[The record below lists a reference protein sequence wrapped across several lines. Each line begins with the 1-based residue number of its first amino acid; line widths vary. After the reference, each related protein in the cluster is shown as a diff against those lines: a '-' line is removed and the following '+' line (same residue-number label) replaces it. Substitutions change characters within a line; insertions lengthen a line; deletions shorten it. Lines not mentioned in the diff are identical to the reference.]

1 MSEKSLADYKPLY
14 NDFMTPDEQVRE
26 NANRIQSLGDN
37 LPNGAIYQ
45 IVEDPNK
52 NIYFSYISAGI
63 ERILG
68 IPVAEIMADA
78 QSLYQLVLEEDLP
91 YMYELDAKSMREMT
105 TFDGQFRMQSR
116 NGEIKWVHCRAAPRW
131 LSDGTIVSDGILTDI
146 TASKEAEK
154 RLQNALLK
162 AEAANVAKSEFLA
175 NMSHEIR
182 TPMNAV
188 VGISNILLGSQ
199 LSEARQKELLQTLK
213 DSADNLLNLINDMLD
228 FSRIEEGMVNFEEI
242 PFNLTQIVDKSL
254 SVLKI
259 KAQEKNLPIKVTYA
273 QNTQTDLIGDPLR
286 IQQIILNIV
295 GNAIKFTHTGHI
307 SIEISSLDKSSD
319 KTRLNFK
326 ISDTGI
332 GISQEKLGIIF
343 DKFTQA
349 DASTSRHF
357 GGSGLGL
364 AICRALV
371 ERMNG
376 NIEVESKPEQGSVFT
391 IQIEVAINEE
401 LLQKKNN
408 AANISFEDATS
419 QEIATILLVED
430 HYPNILVATTLLEE
444 FGFNYEVA
452 QNGNEAVEKI
462 ERQNFDAI
470 LMDIQMPG
478 MDGFET
484 CAMIRSIE
492 KRKGIFTPVIAMTA
506 HAMESDRQQCL
517 NSGMDD
523 YISKPFRPAE
533 LKSKLEE
540 AIAKKT
546 EQTY

>member
-1 MSEKSLADYKPLY
+1 MSEKSLADYQPLY

-26 NANRIQSLGDN
+26 NANRIKSLGDN

-45 IVEDPNK
+45 IVETPDK

-68 IPVAEIMADA
+68 ITVQEIMADA
-78 QSLYQLVLEEDLP
+78 QSLYRMVLEEDLP
-91 YMYELDAKSMREMT
+91 LMYEMDAKSMREMS
-105 TFDGQFRMQSR
+105 TFDGQFRMKAR

-131 LSDGTIVSDGILTDI
+131 LNDGTVVSDGILTDI
-146 TASKEAEK
+146 TISKESEK
-154 RLQNALLK
+154 KLHNALLK

-228 FSRIEEGMVNFEEI
+228 FSRIEEGMVNFEQI
-242 PFNLTQIVDKSL
+242 PFRLSQVIDKSL

-259 KAQEKNLPIKVTYA
+259 KAQEKNLPINVIYSPDTH
-273 QNTQTDLIGDPLR
+273 TDLIGDPLR

-295 GNAIKFTHTGHI
+295 GNAIKFTSSGHI
-307 SIEISSLDKSSD
+307 SIEISSKDKSENLA
-319 KTRLNFK
+319 RLTFR
-326 ISDTGI
+326 ITDTGI
-332 GISQEKLGIIF
+332 GISQDKLGMIF

-364 AICRALV
+364 AICRALA

-376 NIEVESKPEQGSVFT
+376 SIQVESNPGQGSVF
-391 IQIEVAINEE
+391 IINIDVSINEE
-401 LLQKKNN
+401 LLKKKIH
-408 AANISFEDATS
+408 AANISFEDATA

-444 FGFNYEVA
+444 FGFNYDVA
-452 QNGNEAVEKI
+452 QNGHEAIEKFNK
-462 ERQNFDAI
+462 QNFDAI

-484 CAMIRSIE
+484 CSVIRQIE
-492 KRKGIFTPVIAMTA
+492 KQNGNSTPIIAMTA

-533 LKSKLEE
+533 LKSKLEQ

-546 EQTY
+546 AEIH